1 MYLCVPASTCMHG
14 IWNVRCVALRGGVHC
29 VLPRAQHLAYSV
41 QYEPLSVA
49 TVEPLKSEI
58 KKI

>member
-1 MYLCVPASTCMHG
+1 MHG